1 MRKILHAYKLRLTN
15 LSQGNRSLKLGRL
28 SARRDIDLTTLS
40 HLAGKSAEDLLSQI
54 IAGKDVTLIK
64 QLDPRHEPTNLRD
77 RHLNKIFRSARMIL
91 EESGTYDLYLGYPF
105 VEGKFMDGTA
115 VRSPLLLFPVRLERN
130 LQGKPRWKLSRLN
143 EPVVFNPTFFLA
155 YETYQSWRFDQEF
168 WEEEVDNN
176 KDLQLWMQELYA
188 KVKQYELAIN
198 FNSDLFRLRL
208 EQVIDYRKQDFERFK
223 TGVLKLRPQAVLGI
237 FPQSDSTLLQ
247 DYDEI
252 DAAPDQFPLANYL
265 EEYTPPTTSDK
276 PVREEDRYFALPVD
290 SAQEQALLDVR
301 RGKSMVVH
309 GPPGTGK
316 SQLIVNMITDAM
328 AHGQRV
334 LVVSQKRAALDVVYK
349 RLDGLGLSRF
359 AMLVHDHRHDRAE
372 IYQKLN
378 QQILDI
384 ETFQAEFRDL
394 NKTLADHTYRRLS
407 RELDQIS
414 RKLETLAATLQDRGS
429 FGLSP
434 HELYLSTFS
443 DMSLIDLK
451 EQARKLSEERLR
463 AFLKKITAVRDYR
476 EFFQDNYLWKD
487 RLSFRHYQQQD
498 NVRISRAIQAL
509 GSTLTTLTT
518 HFQKLI
524 HRLDKNLLS
533 TDQNRQI
540 ISVFKRIDRYNKQHN
555 IRLDVEA
562 LVLDDCSPYSVKK
575 LLVNWERLIDHLEQ
589 SRLLDTTDWQKF
601 EDLDHHLH
609 QWNGLQNK
617 PLRWLDLRF
626 LKARW
631 YLYKLLTA
639 KNISPDP
646 EQVSILQQDFTHFQA
661 VREQYVHLHQRA
673 FFADFP
679 LLESM
684 QQQQGWLEHKSRTLE
699 IWQEIVNLTDYPSL
713 HPVFEHGQWNQL
725 AWKKTMAVIDHLDT
739 FNTLLEEATRQ
750 WRLWLSP
757 SQIEQLMSCID
768 TPDKQAEHIDALL
781 TSFQADFQDLQ
792 ALDRLLAEF
801 DSVEQQILLRVE
813 TQMLKEHSEAEFQSL
828 IRNSIQLHWLEKLEQ
843 DHPVLTEVSGRGW
856 NRILREYRET
866 YLKRQPAVASLVDR
880 RLKEQVLD
888 GLEFNRLQNRVTYR
902 DIHHQVKKKRRLWP
916 VRKLIRETWDTGL
929 QKLAPCWLASPESAA
944 AMFPM
949 KADLFDLVIFDE
961 ASQCFVERSLP
972 VMLRGKQVVIAGD
985 EQQLPP
991 SDLYKVR
998 YEDDPDLTE
1007 DIIPLEVVSVL
1018 DLAKQTLEQ
1027 TRLSWHYR
1035 SESEALISF
1044 SNQTFYEGSLQ
1055 MVPPA
1060 KINPLHKPAIQWISV
1075 QGQWHQNTNEAEAYR
1090 VVQLVKELSSR
1101 TDNPSVGV
1109 VTFNFHQQELIQD
1122 LLDQTLQELAENDS
1136 TKYDAMVQLLHRV
1149 EGEEHQGLFVK
1160 NIENVQG
1167 DERDIIIFSIA
1178 YARDLSGKLQTRFGL
1193 LNQAGGENRLNV
1205 AVTRARWQIFVV
1217 CSFKPEDLNVDNSTH
1232 SGPKVFKEYLRYAW
1246 EISHGREESSLSTQT
1261 DASILRGW
1269 LKKKLVEEG
1278 FEVEEGL
1285 GTASYRLDLAVRRK
1299 GEDQYLLGIE
1309 CEGAGY
1315 FNGLSAKER
1324 EVYRP
1329 LLLDRQ
1335 NWTITRVWAR
1345 NVWKD
1350 PEKEWE
1356 RIRKMLGK

>member
-28 SARRDIDLTTLS
+28 SPRRDIDLTTLA
-40 HLAGKSAEDLLSQI
+40 HLAGKSAEDLLAQI

-64 QLDPRHEPTNLRD
+64 QLDPRHEPTNLKD

-105 VEGKFMDGTA
+105 VEGKFSDGTA
-115 VRSPLLLFPVRLERN
+115 VRSPLLLFPVQFERN

-168 WEEEVDNN
+168 WEEEIDDN

-198 FNSDLFRLRL
+198 FNSDLFSLKL
-208 EQVIDYRKQDFERFK
+208 EQVIDYRKEDFERFK
-223 TGVLKLRPQAVLGI
+223 KGLLKLRPQAVLGI

-252 DAAPDQFPLANYL
+252 DATPDQFPLANFL
-265 EEYTPPTTSDK
+265 EEYTPPATIDK
-276 PVREEDRYFALPVD
+276 PIREEDRYFALPVD
-290 SAQEQALLDVR
+290 SAQEKALLDVR
-301 RGKSMVVH
+301 RGKSLVVH

-316 SQLIVNMITDAM
+316 SQVIVNMITDAM

-378 QQILDI
+378 QLILDI
-384 ETFQAEFRDL
+384 ESFQAEFRDL
-394 NKTLADHTYRRLS
+394 NKTVADHEYRRLS
-407 RELDQIS
+407 RELDQTS
-414 RKLETLAATLQDRGS
+414 KKLEALSSTLQDRDT

-434 HELYLSTFS
+434 HELYLNSFPDQPS
-443 DMSLIDLK
+443 VNLK
-451 EQARKLSEERLR
+451 EQAKKIREDLLL
-463 AFLKKITAVRDYR
+463 AFLKKVTAVRDYR
-476 EFFQDNYLWKD
+476 EFFESTYPWKH
-487 RLSFRHYQQQD
+487 RLSFRHYQQED
-498 NVRISRAIQAL
+498 KSRMMDAIQAL
-509 GSTLTTLTT
+509 EEQLHALSEQYLGLVKELKEDLLDVEQNNERIVT
-518 HFQKLI
+518 FR
-524 HRLDKNLLS
+524 RLDS
-533 TDQNRQI
+533 
-540 ISVFKRIDRYNKQHN
+540 YNKQMEIRAN
-555 IRLDVEA
+555 IEA
-562 LVLDDCSPYSVKK
+562 LVLDDYEPSSVKK
-575 LLVNWERLIDHLEQ
+575 LLARWEKLLDNLET
-589 SRLLDTTDWQKF
+589 SKLLDTSDWQKF
-601 EDLDHHLH
+601 EDLDLHLKTWKVLH
-609 QWNGLQNK
+609 QK
-617 PLRWLDLRF
+617 PARWLNLSF

-631 YLYKLLTA
+631 YLYKLLSG
-639 KNISPDP
+639 KGQKPDP
-646 EQVSILQQDFTHFQA
+646 DQVAILQKDFKFFRA
-661 VREQYVHLHQRA
+661 VRQQYGKVHQRA
-673 FFADFP
+673 FFTDFP
-679 LLESM
+679 LLESNVRK
-684 QQQQGWLEHKSRTLE
+684 QDWLEEKSRALDIWKE
-699 IWQEIVNLTDYPSL
+699 IKRLSIFPSL
-713 HPVFEHGQWNQL
+713 HPVFELGRWDDV
-725 AWKKTMAVIDHLDT
+725 AWVETMAVIGR
-739 FNTLLEEATRQ
+739 LEKFTRQ
-750 WRLWLSP
+750 LKDYEREWQLWLAAP
-757 SQIEQLMSCID
+757 QISQLFDCIQEP
-768 TPDKQAEHIDALL
+768 TKRSAHVQSLL
-781 TSFQADFQDLQ
+781 TTFQADFLELQ

-801 DSVEQQILLRVE
+801 DPVEQQLLVKLE
-813 TQMLKEHSEAEFQSL
+813 DELLGDKDEHSFTAL
-828 IRNSIQLHWLEKLEQ
+828 IRNSIQLHWLEQLEQ

-880 RLKEQVLD
+880 RLKEQVLE
-888 GLEFNRLQNRVTYR
+888 GLEFNRLKNRVTYR

-949 KADLFDLVIFDE
+949 KAELFDLVIFDE
-961 ASQCFVERSLP
+961 ASQCFVERSMP

-1007 DIIPLEVVSVL
+1007 DVIPLEVVSVL
-1018 DLAKQTLEQ
+1018 DLAKQTLDQ

-1090 VVQLVKELSSR
+1090 VVQLVMELATR
-1101 TDNPSVGV
+1101 ADKPSVGV

-1122 LLDQTLQELAENDS
+1122 LLDQRLQELAESDS

-1178 YARDLSGKLQTRFGL
+1178 YAKDLSGKLQTRFGL

-1205 AVTRARWQIFVV
+1205 AVTRARWQIFVI

-1246 EISHGREESSLSTQT
+1246 EISHGREESSLSTQA
-1261 DASILRGW
+1261 DASILRTW
-1269 LKKKLVEEG
+1269 LKQKLITEG

-1285 GTASYRLDLAVRRK
+1285 GTASYRLDLAVKRK

-1324 EVYRP
+1324 ELYRP